1 MEVSDKEKKIP
12 AAAKTASTT
21 VPPIVSSPIQTRTPS
36 KSNLVTSSRS
46 MSPTTSPHKSPSLS
60 ITSKSTTPTG
70 IKNVATAAVSNTN
83 STTTSTNNA
92 ISKNNSTSQSS
103 FAIPSLPEYPSASS
117 AIESESSDSILLG
130 IQELERQQLEK
141 ERRQASIQRENPFE
155 SPQITWGNRNTNTLH
170 PLQKPQDLNH
180 DVPSTVHLRQANDD
194 DLTLESEL
202 QNKRH
207 ERKTSFGNLGKFL
220 KTPLKPIRRNKS
232 DTFNV
237 DPTPSKLPSESKL
250 QPIIYGYL
258 HKLGRNNKWQKR
270 WFEITGKELQYFKT
284 KKKEKCLAT
293 LDLLRVGTIEM
304 DPSDASGCTFTI
316 EVAGRP
322 YYLCAD
328 TKEKATDWCINLNRS
343 KEARANLG
351 GLHLIDLDAQPKRG
365 SDSDEEN
372 AVARVVMNTTR
383 PRTKGLGKEDFS
395 SMEHSLESDENSR
408 HRQQYNVDG
417 QMMSQTMPLSPSFGT
432 PSITSSSPRL
442 MLSQQAKFKPVLTPQ
457 MHNEIVVRWKK
468 QRSTVENWARRVS
481 RWAKR
486 MTMVR
491 CVIKNE
497 VIHMSEQQ
505 FQEHTRRA
513 LEANLQ
519 GESSSEDQID
529 DHEEPFIDF
538 GVDYPEVVNKSPNNN
553 FEAGSTQ
560 RGHATNAPYPV
571 SGAGN
576 ISIQSSSGMQ
586 SSGRISPIL
595 SSVGDDGSRITFA

>member
-1 MEVSDKEKKIP
+1 M
-12 AAAKTASTT
+12 
-21 VPPIVSSPIQTRTPS
+21 
-36 KSNLVTSSRS
+36 
-46 MSPTTSPHKSPSLS
+46 
-60 ITSKSTTPTG
+60 
-70 IKNVATAAVSNTN
+70 
-83 STTTSTNNA
+83 
-92 ISKNNSTSQSS
+92 
-103 FAIPSLPEYPSASS
+103 
-117 AIESESSDSILLG
+117 
-130 IQELERQQLEK
+130 
-141 ERRQASIQRENPFE
+141 
-155 SPQITWGNRNTNTLH
+155 
-170 PLQKPQDLNH
+170 
-180 DVPSTVHLRQANDD
+180 
-194 DLTLESEL
+194 
-202 QNKRH
+202 
-207 ERKTSFGNLGKFL
+207 
-220 KTPLKPIRRNKS
+220 
-232 DTFNV
+232 
-237 DPTPSKLPSESKL
+237 
-250 QPIIYGYL
+250 
-258 HKLGRNNKWQKR
+258 
-270 WFEITGKELQYFKT
+270 
-284 KKKEKCLAT
+284 
-293 LDLLRVGTIEM
+293 
-304 DPSDASGCTFTI
+304 
-316 EVAGRP
+316 
-322 YYLCAD
+322 
-328 TKEKATDWCINLNRS
+328 
-343 KEARANLG
+343 
-351 GLHLIDLDAQPKRG
+351 HLIDLDEQPKRG

-513 LEANLQ
+513 LEANLH
-519 GESSSEDQID
+519 GESSIEDQID